1 MTRKILAGFS
11 VLAVLALGLA
21 SQSFAMPMTDNP
33 KENILA
39 KTMNGNLNSNGQE
52 YILVGIA
59 PTHKGE
65 HATYKLIPKLSLGI
79 DGVVISQQ
87 SELPQMILVATPP
100 TYSGGNATYHWIP
113 KPAPN
118 PFDFVS

>member
-1 MTRKILAGFS
+1 MTKILAGFS

-21 SQSFAMPMTDNP
+21 SQSFAMPMTDNS
-33 KENILA
+33 KEDILTKA
-39 KTMNGNLNSNGQE
+39 MNGNLNSNGQE

-65 HATYKLIPKLSLGI
+65 HATYKLIPKPSLGI
-79 DGVVISQQ
+79 DDVVISQQ
-87 SELPQMILVATPP
+87 PDLPQMILVATSP
-100 TYSGGNATYHWIP
+100 TYKGDNTTYHWIP
-113 KPAPN
+113 KPTPN